1 MSNDSE
7 EFEEKIDQTRIQ
19 DIRGEVQNLR
29 SDING
34 LKDTYSNDKG
44 NATRKTKYTL
54 GKHKNKIL
62 ALVGLAF
69 PLYFWLEPETPT
81 IPEWVYVIGA
91 GVLVG
96 CIIGYIPAKYV
107 VNKFVKDT
115 RVPVLDI
122 AGDRQNDVSLYYV
135 PQERVPDMNVVSGE
149 LNRITTIKG
158 EGYEC
163 KEFAAIEIE
172 GEEHLVA
179 KGTWMGEK
187 TGLELKRNVAEIEAQ
202 EEIYKPLAQKGF
214 AYDVMWPH
222 IIQELST
229 EIANMLTREFE
240 DVAIFKGGKLRGKID
255 GLIEKYNPNN
265 ITDKVGESDLKQE
278 ETSSEETLQQML
290 ND

>member
-122 AGDRQNDVSLYYV
+122 AGDRPNDVSLYYV

-158 EGYEC
+158 E
-163 KEFAAIEIE
+163 
-172 GEEHLVA
+172 VTNA
-179 KGTWMGEK
+179 KS
-187 TGLELKRNVAEIEAQ
+187 L
-202 EEIYKPLAQKGF
+202 
-214 AYDVMWPH
+214 
-222 IIQELST
+222 
-229 EIANMLTREFE
+229 
-240 DVAIFKGGKLRGKID
+240 
-255 GLIEKYNPNN
+255 
-265 ITDKVGESDLKQE
+265 
-278 ETSSEETLQQML
+278 LQ
-290 ND
+290 